1 MDFLVNNEIKYRENS
16 QSVKGREMLRK
27 FILVYNPVSGDA
39 SFKFKLDH
47 VIENFQHK
55 GCIVIPFRITNKRD
69 TSEFVLLIQQIPVEG
84 IIVSG
89 GDGTIHKVIN
99 IMLDYNLDLPLG
111 IIPSG
116 TSNDFAAYLQLEKN
130 IDMCVDVVIQ
140 GAIKTFDVGKVNDKY
155 FFNVASA
162 GLMTSVAHNA
172 DVVLKNMLGKMA
184 YYFKGLGELP
194 NFKALKMRITADD
207 HVIEEDVFL
216 FLVMNSGTVGGFPR
230 LVPYAQI
237 DDGKMDLLVVNKCN
251 LPELMSLFI
260 SFLKG
265 IHYDSK
271 HVTYIQAKKICIECA
286 EELDS
291 DLDGELGPKLPL
303 SIEVI
308 PDKIKFFC
316 VS

>member
-1 MDFLVNNEIKYRENS
+1 M
-16 QSVKGREMLRK
+16 
-27 FILVYNPVSGDA
+27 SGDA

-55 GCIVIPFRITNKRD
+55 GCIVIPFRITNKQDTRD
-69 TSEFVLLIQQIPVEG
+69 FIQLTHQIDVEG

-89 GDGTIHKVIN
+89 GDGTIHQVIN
-99 IMLDYNLDLPLG
+99 IMLEYELDLPIG

-116 TSNDFAAYLQLEKN
+116 TSNDFAAHLQLEKN
-130 IDMCVDVVIQ
+130 IDMCVDVVVR

-184 YYFKGLGELP
+184 YYFKGIGELP
-194 NFKALKMRITADD
+194 NFKALKMRITADEQ
-207 HVIEEDVFL
+207 VIQEDVFL

-237 DDGKMDLLVVNKCN
+237 DDGKLDLLIVRKCN

-265 IHYDSK
+265 IHHDSK
-271 HVTYIQAKKICIECA
+271 HVTYIQAEKISIECS

-303 SIEVI
+303 MIQVV
-308 PDKIKFFC
+308 PNKIKFFC
-316 VS
+316 V

>member
-1 MDFLVNNEIKYRENS
+1 
-16 QSVKGREMLRK
+16 MLRK

-39 SFKFKLDH
+39 SFKFKLDN

-55 GCIVIPFRITNKRD
+55 GCIVIPFRITNEQD
-69 TSEFVLLIQQIPVEG
+69 TSDFVLLTQEIAAEG

-89 GDGTIHKVIN
+89 GDGTIHEVIN
-99 IMLDYNLDLPLG
+99 IMLECNVDLPLG

-116 TSNDFAAYLQLEKN
+116 TSNDFAAYLQLEKD
-130 IDMCVDVVIQ
+130 IDMCVDIVVR
-140 GAIKTFDVGKVNDKY
+140 GNIKTFDVGKVNNKY

-162 GLMTSVAHNA
+162 GLMTSVAHSA
-172 DVVLKNMLGKMA
+172 DVVLKNTLGKMA
-184 YYFKGLGELP
+184 YYFRGLAELP
-194 NFKALKMRITADD
+194 NFKALKMRIIADD
-207 HVIEEDVFL
+207 NVIEEEVFL

-237 DDGKMDLLVVNKCN
+237 DDGKLDLLIVNKCN

-265 IHYDSK
+265 THYNSK
-271 HVTYIQAKKICIECA
+271 YVTYIQAKKISIECT
-286 EELDS
+286 EEVDS

-303 SIEVI
+303 YIEVV
-308 PDKIKFFC
+308 PNKVKFFC
-316 VS
+316 M

>member
-1 MDFLVNNEIKYRENS
+1 
-16 QSVKGREMLRK
+16 MLRK

-39 SFKFKLDH
+39 SFKFKLDN

-55 GCIVIPFRITNKRD
+55 GCIVIPFRITNKQD
-69 TSEFVLLIQQIPVEG
+69 TSDFIQLTTDIGVEG

-89 GDGTIHKVIN
+89 GDGTIHEVIN
-99 IMLDYNLDLPLG
+99 IMLNHNLDMPLG

-116 TSNDFAAYLQLEKN
+116 TSNDFAAYLQLDKN
-130 IDMCVDVVIQ
+130 IDMCVD
-140 GAIKTFDVGKVNDKY
+140 AIVRGIVKTFDVGKANEKY

-162 GLMTSVAHNA
+162 GLMTSVAHSA
-172 DVVLKNMLGKMA
+172 DVVLKNTFGKMA
-184 YYFKGLGELP
+184 YYLKGLGELP
-194 NFKALKMRITADD
+194 NFKALKMRITADGNY
-207 HVIEEDVFL
+207 IEEDVFL

-237 DDGKMDLLVVNKCN
+237 DDGKLDLLIVNKCN

-265 IHYDSK
+265 IHHNSK
-271 HVTYIQAKKICIECA
+271 HVTYIQAKKIHIECL
-286 EELDS
+286 EELES

-303 SIEVI
+303 RIEVI
-308 PDKIKFFC
+308 PSKIKIFC
-316 VS
+316 VDK

>member
-1 MDFLVNNEIKYRENS
+1 
-16 QSVKGREMLRK
+16 MLRK

-39 SFKFKLDH
+39 SFKFKLDS

-55 GCIVIPFRITNKRD
+55 GCIIIPFRITNQQD
-69 TSEFVLLIQQIPVEG
+69 TSDFVLLTKEIIAEG

-89 GDGTIHKVIN
+89 GDGTIHEVIN
-99 IMLDYNLDLPLG
+99 IMLANNLDLPLG

-116 TSNDFAAYLQLEKN
+116 TSNDFAAHLQLEKN
-130 IDMCVDVVIQ
+130 IDTCVDVVIK
-140 GAIKTFDVGKVNDKY
+140 GNIKTFDVGKVNDKY

-162 GLMTSVAHNA
+162 GLMTSVAHSA
-172 DVVLKNMLGKMA
+172 DVALKNTLGKMA

-194 NFKALKMRITADD
+194 NFRALKMRITADGD
-207 HVIEEDVFL
+207 VIEEDVFL

-237 DDGKMDLLVVNKCN
+237 DDGKFDLLIVNKCN

-265 IHYDSK
+265 IHHNSK
-271 HVTYIQAKKICIECA
+271 HVTYIQAQKISIECT

-303 SIEVI
+303 YIEVV
-308 PDKIKFFC
+308 PGKMKFFC
-316 VS
+316 V

>member
-1 MDFLVNNEIKYRENS
+1 M
-16 QSVKGREMLRK
+16 RK
-27 FILVYNPVSGDA
+27 FILIYNPVSGDA

-55 GCIVIPFRITNKRD
+55 GCIVIPFRITNKQDTRD
-69 TSEFVLLIQQIPVEG
+69 FIQLTHQIDVEG

-89 GDGTIHKVIN
+89 GDGTIHQVIN
-99 IMLDYNLDLPLG
+99 IMLEYELDLPIG

-116 TSNDFAAYLQLEKN
+116 TSNDFAAHLQLEKN
-130 IDMCVDVVIQ
+130 IDMCVDVVVR

-184 YYFKGLGELP
+184 YYFKGIGELP
-194 NFKALKMRITADD
+194 NFKALKMRITADEQ
-207 HVIEEDVFL
+207 VIQEDVFL

-237 DDGKMDLLVVNKCN
+237 DDGKLDLLIVRKCN

-265 IHYDSK
+265 IHHDSK
-271 HVTYIQAKKICIECA
+271 HVTYIQAEKISIECS

-303 SIEVI
+303 MIQVV
-308 PDKIKFFC
+308 PNKIKFFC
-316 VS
+316 V